1 MIEIKNLTKT
11 VHDGKDELTILS
23 DLNLHVKQGD
33 FVVISGESGC
43 GKSTL
48 LNIIGGIDT
57 LTNGEYLFNGL
68 SIKNEKQRMNLRK
81 NDLSMIVQNF
91 ALLPNVRVLDNLLL
105 AKEDKKEI
113 NKILKSLDIDYLLK
127 RKVRFCSGGEKQRVA
142 IARALLK
149 NPKIL
154 LADEP
159 TGALDPTHSQ
169 NLIDL
174 LLKLNQEGL
183 TLIMVTHDENI
194 ASQIPI
200 HYNLKDG
207 KLHRIR

>member
-1 MIEIKNLTKT
+1 MIEIKNLKKS

-23 DLNLHVKQGD
+23 DLNLHVDQGD
-33 FVVISGESGC
+33 FIVISGDSGC

-57 LTNGEYLFNGL
+57 LTEGEYLFNGQ
-68 SIKNEKQRMNLRK
+68 SIKNEKQRTNLRR

-91 ALLPNVRVLDNLLL
+91 ALLPNARVLDNLLL

-113 NKILKSLDIDYLLK
+113 VQVCKSLGIETLLK

-149 NPKIL
+149 HPKVL

-159 TGALDPTHSQ
+159 TGSLDKIHSQ
-169 NLIDL
+169 QLLDL
-174 LLKLNQEGL
+174 LIQLNKEGL
-183 TLIMVTHDENI
+183 TILLVTHDEKI

-200 HYNLKDG
+200 HYHLHDG
-207 KLHRIR
+207 TLNRIR

>member
-68 SIKNEKQRMNLRK
+68 SIK